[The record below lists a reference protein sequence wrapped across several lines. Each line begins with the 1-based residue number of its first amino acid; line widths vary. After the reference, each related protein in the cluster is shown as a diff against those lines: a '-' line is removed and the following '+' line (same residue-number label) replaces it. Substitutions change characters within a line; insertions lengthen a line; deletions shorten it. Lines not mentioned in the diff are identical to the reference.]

1 MSSAS
6 SIKNKS
12 FLTQQNAKTKY
23 LINKNPKFFIC
34 LTIFSLLIHLIAA
47 VPQFAD
53 FTSSSCGDNL
63 VSPASKSGM
72 PESLNQGAISTR
84 NSIAAPVAQPSTE
97 GNRGY
102 ATHITLVPL
111 HVINEM
117 CRLLD
122 LDRDI
127 LDGNDYTRL
136 GSELGLDSTTIL
148 NLKQKF
154 NSPSFVILMKVFSTL
169 PNSGTLKHL
178 IPLLEKMG
186 RYDVIDVIKRWVG
199 SQ

>member
-1 MSSAS
+1 M
-6 SIKNKS
+6 
-12 FLTQQNAKTKY
+12 
-23 LINKNPKFFIC
+23 KNPKFLYIC
-34 LTIFSLLIHLIAA
+34 LTVFLPLIHLIAA
-47 VPQFAD
+47 VTPFVD
-53 FTSSSCGDNL
+53 FRNTSCGDNL
-63 VSPASKSGM
+63 ISPASRSGM
-72 PESLNQGAISTR
+72 PEPLNQGTIYAL
-84 NSIAAPVAQPSTE
+84 NSVAAPVAQPSTE

-111 HVINEM
+111 PVINEM

-148 NLKQKF
+148 NLKQKC
-154 NSPSFVILMKVFSTL
+154 NSPSFVILMNVFSIL
-169 PNSGTLKHL
+169 PNSGTLEHL
-178 IPLLEKMG
+178 IQLLEKMN
-186 RYDVIDVIKRWVG
+186 RHDVIEVINRWVG